1 MLSIVIPA
9 LNEEKYLPRLLDSIK
24 KQTYKNYE
32 IVIADADSKDNTRKI
47 AKKYGC
53 KVIKGG
59 IPAVG
64 RNNGAKAAKGDILL
78 FMDADAIIGEKFLE
92 NGLNE
97 MKSRKLDITGV
108 YIYPDTNRL
117 LDHIFLG
124 MYNLL
129 LFSTQ
134 FYYPHA
140 VGSGIFC
147 RKWLHKKV
155 RGFDGN
161 VRLGEDADYVKR
173 CGKVGNFRILR
184 TAKLRFS
191 MRRYKKGR
199 IKTGLGLI
207 GWELHRIF
215 FGEIKTD
222 IFKYGWDNHEK

>member
-24 KQTYKNYE
+24 KQTYKDYE
-32 IVIADADSKDNTRKI
+32 IIIADANSKDNTGKI

-53 KVIKGG
+53 RIVKGG
-59 IPAVG
+59 LPAVG
-64 RNNGAKAAKGDILL
+64 RNSGAKGAKGDMLL
-78 FMDADAIIGEKFLE
+78 FMDADSVIGENFLE
-92 NGLNE
+92 NALNE
-97 MKSRKLDITGV
+97 IKSKKLDVTGV
-108 YIYPDTNRL
+108 YVYPDTGGL

-155 RGFDGN
+155 GGFDGN

-173 CGKVGNFRILR
+173 CGKAGNFRMLR
-184 TAKLRFS
+184 TVKLCFS

-199 IKTGLGLI
+199 IITGLGLV

-215 FGEIKTD
+215 LGEIKTD
-222 IFKYGWDNHEK
+222 IFKYEWDYKK

>member
-9 LNEEKYLPRLLDSIK
+9 FNEENYLPRLLDCIK
-24 KQTYKNYE
+24 KQTYRNYE
-32 IVIADADSKDNTRKI
+32 IIVADADSKDNTRRI
-47 AKKYGC
+47 AKKGGC
-53 KVIKGG
+53 RIVKGG
-59 IPAVG
+59 MPAVG
-64 RNNGAKAAKGDILL
+64 RNKGAKAAKGDILL
-78 FMDADAIIGEKFLE
+78 FMDADAVIEKKFLE

-108 YIYPDTNRL
+108 YIYPDTSRL
-117 LDHIFLG
+117 LDNIFLG

-134 FYYPHA
+134 FHYPHA

-147 RKWLHKKV
+147 RRWLHKKV
-155 RGFDGN
+155 GGFDGN
-161 VRLGEDADYVKR
+161 VKLGEDADYVKR
-173 CGKVGNFRILR
+173 CGRVGNFRMLR
-184 TAKLRFS
+184 TVKLCFS

-215 FGEIKTD
+215 LGEIKTD
-222 IFKYGWDNHEK
+222 IFKYEWDKRKK

>member
-1 MLSIVIPA
+1 MLSIIIPT
-9 LNEEKYLPRLLDSIK
+9 LNEEKCLPRLLDSIK
-24 KQTYKNYE
+24 NQTHKDYE
-32 IVIADADSKDNTRKI
+32 IIVADADSKDNTRKI

-53 KVIKGG
+53 RIVKGG
-59 IPAVG
+59 VPSVG

-78 FMDADAIIGEKFLE
+78 FMDADSTVGKKFLE
-92 NGLNE
+92 NALNE
-97 MKSRKLDITGV
+97 IKSRKLDATGV

-117 LDHIFLG
+117 LDYIFLG
-124 MYNLL
+124 TYNLL
-129 LFSTQ
+129 LCSTQ

-173 CGKVGNFRILR
+173 CGKVGNFKMLR
-184 TAKLRFS
+184 TVKLCFS

-199 IKTGLGLI
+199 IRTGLGLV

-215 FGEIKTD
+215 LGEIKTD
-222 IFKYGWDNHEK
+222 IFKYDWHKHKK

>member
-1 MLSIVIPA
+1 MLSIIIPA
-9 LNEEKYLPRLLDSIK
+9 FNEEKYLPRLLDSIK

-32 IVIADADSKDNTRKI
+32 IIIADADSKDNTRKI
-47 AKKYGC
+47 AKRYGC
-53 KVIKGG
+53 KIIKGG

-64 RNNGAKAAKGDILL
+64 RNSGAKAAKGDMLL
-78 FMDADAIIGEKFLE
+78 FMDADSVIREKFLE
-92 NGLNE
+92 SALNE
-97 MKSRKLDITGV
+97 IKTRKLDTTGV

-124 MYNLL
+124 IYNLL

-147 RKWLHKKV
+147 RKRLHEEVK
-155 RGFDGN
+155 GFDRN
-161 VRLGEDADYVKR
+161 VKLGEDADYVKR
-173 CGKVGNFRILR
+173 CGKTGNFRMLR
-184 TAKLRFS
+184 TVKLCFS

-199 IKTGLGLI
+199 IITGLGLV

-215 FGEIKTD
+215 LGEIKTD
-222 IFKYGWDNHEK
+222 IFKYEWDYKK